1 MEIFGIIGHFTN
13 KEGTLQALLLVLV
26 EIERVLS
33 REQLATHM
41 IIVFDEYYIKDRLDY
56 FIMDTTTTNN
66 YMVSSILDQFF
77 ETDKVSYNT

>member
-1 MEIFGIIGHFTN
+1 
-13 KEGTLQALLLVLV
+13 
-26 EIERVLS
+26 
-33 REQLATHM
+33 M
-41 IIVFDEYYIKDRLDY
+41 IIVLDEYYIKDRLDY